1 VPTETLPS
9 LGWETSLG
17 ADPALADAGEV
28 DEAALRVG
36 AKELHPHLVPD
47 VEPFPTL
54 LDAALDGRV
63 EDAHPRSLG

>member
-1 VPTETLPS
+1 M
-9 LGWETSLG
+9 G
-17 ADPALADAGEV
+17 AAPGAAPALAAAGEV

-36 AKELHPHLVPD
+36 AEELHPHLIPD
-47 VEPFPTL
+47 VEPFFTL